1 MQAGELSIVQR
12 VGQEFFRFRWRRN
25 MQKLLTLAVIVGF
38 LILSSCGKSASNF
51 KPERTQTASAG
62 SDGVPEA
69 KLVSTDEGGTKQLQ
83 HPAEGSPNLQKI
95 SLTNA
100 ENAESA
106 QQAFDRK
113 IIRNA
118 EVLFESKSTPDSQRR
133 IASIVESHSGFVVTS
148 EATQRQ
154 GTDTSSSDTTV
165 KLV

>member
-1 MQAGELSIVQR
+1 
-12 VGQEFFRFRWRRN
+12 

-83 HPAEGSPNLQKI
+83 HSAEGSPNLQKI

-106 QQAFDRK
+106 NRHLIERSFETPKCFSNQNLHRTPKDELRQSSNLIADLWSLPKQLSDRGL
-113 IIRNA
+113 ILRAPIQ
-118 EVLFESKSTPDSQRR
+118 P
-133 IASIVESHSGFVVTS
+133 
-148 EATQRQ
+148 
-154 GTDTSSSDTTV
+154 
-165 KLV
+165 